1 MARRD
6 GSAEIGTFTAPRR
19 WPRRN
24 SVSVRT
30 STSWGTGAAVP
41 SSDAPSTEASRRVA
55 TSGTSPNGSHH
66 GRRMGRWSPMSP
78 GASRS
83 PIIRDRMLRISW
95 PLAFLLA
102 AVIAIVA
109 RRPRLLGWVLVVF
122 AIWFVVETVRARGRR
137 R

>member
-1 MARRD
+1 
-6 GSAEIGTFTAPRR
+6 
-19 WPRRN
+19 
-24 SVSVRT
+24 
-30 STSWGTGAAVP
+30 
-41 SSDAPSTEASRRVA
+41 
-55 TSGTSPNGSHH
+55 
-66 GRRMGRWSPMSP
+66 
-78 GASRS
+78 
-83 PIIRDRMLRISW
+83 MLRISW